1 MGRSDEII
9 NDSRTT
15 SPLPPDLE
23 KQLRSRFEDFHTDLL
38 TIIIDHTE
46 ASIETSRLEYTHEIS
61 SILDKQTQFIES
73 LIARIDHI
81 EQMRL
86 NEEKFAHASHDE
98 LEAFSLRFRVFRA
111 VYKDV
116 YKRSMSET
124 MDDITAD
131 FAEYLKEPI
140 SLTDCLMWS
149 KRRFEKRITR
159 KRYNRMCKCLDHF
172 EPILEDKKQ
181 KQQ

>member
-9 NDSRTT
+9 KDSRTT

-38 TIIIDHTE
+38 TIITDHTE

-73 LIARIDHI
+73 LIARIEHI
-81 EQMRL
+81 SQMRI
-86 NEEKFAHASHDE
+86 NEQKFAHASDDE
-98 LEAFSLRFRVFRA
+98 LEALSFRFIAFRNDYA
-111 VYKDV
+111 DV
-116 YKRSMSET
+116 YNRSKAEAT
-124 MDDITAD
+124 NDITAD
-131 FAEYLKEPI
+131 FAKYLKGPI
-140 SLTDCLMWS
+140 SLTDCTIWS
-149 KRRFEKRITR
+149 KRRFEKPITR
-159 KRYNRMCKCLDHF
+159 KRYNRICKCLDHF